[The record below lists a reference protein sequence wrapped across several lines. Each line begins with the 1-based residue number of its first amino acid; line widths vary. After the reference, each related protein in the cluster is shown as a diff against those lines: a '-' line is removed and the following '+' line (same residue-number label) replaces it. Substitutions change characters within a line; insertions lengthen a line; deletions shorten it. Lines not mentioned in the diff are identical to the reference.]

1 MPYSPRLTEIVSANR
16 IKKEGLALYIVFLI
30 MAAVF
35 LLLKTGL
42 FKMKMNI
49 NIDLFYL
56 NIPPVKLKVRI
67 SPATICLVIAW
78 FTGLNQHIRI
88 PAWSTILI
96 ILVVLPS
103 LYETLLGDQ

>member
-1 MPYSPRLTEIVSANR
+1 MTHEHRLTTKSRLSCSYFRHIAH
-16 IKKEGLALYIVFLI
+16 IQ
-30 MAAVF
+30 F

-78 FTGLNQHIRI
+78 FTGLNQQIRI
-88 PAWSTILI
+88 PAWIAILI
-96 ILVVLPS
+96 IFVVLPS
-103 LYETLLGDQ
+103 LYETLLRDQ

>member
-1 MPYSPRLTEIVSANR
+1 M
-16 IKKEGLALYIVFLI
+16 YIVFLI